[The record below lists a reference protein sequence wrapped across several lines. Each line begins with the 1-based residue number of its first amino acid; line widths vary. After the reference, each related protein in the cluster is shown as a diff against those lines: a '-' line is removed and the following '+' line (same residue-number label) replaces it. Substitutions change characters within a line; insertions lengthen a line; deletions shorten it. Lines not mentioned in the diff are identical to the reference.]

1 MKVLSMKYTS
11 FFVLSMALLAARS
24 NAFLSHP
31 VRSNQS
37 FVSRDSIPCRS
48 DFAKRAQS
56 SSSSSLQM
64 SIFDGVKAPIQSY
77 VDIWTPTFHQA
88 MDMGLA
94 PDFLIHWGHGAAM
107 ASVLLSMG
115 VIGAY
120 MGWQIRLGNGE
131 EVNALTLGETI
142 RQAHPKIIGGAFF
155 FFLLGGQGGLVLLD
169 TQGQNILE
177 SPHAVTALL
186 SVVLLT
192 VQAILP
198 SLFGT
203 ENGKLARDAHA
214 YLGSATMVAL
224 FAHLATGVNLG
235 LSF

>member
-1 MKVLSMKYTS
+1 MISYTE
-11 FFVLSMALLAARS
+11 
-24 NAFLSHP
+24 
-31 VRSNQS
+31 
-37 FVSRDSIPCRS
+37 
-48 DFAKRAQS
+48 
-56 SSSSSLQM
+56 M
-64 SIFDGVKAPIQSY
+64 SIFDGVKEPVQSY
-77 VDIWTPTFHQA
+77 VNIWTPMFHQA
-88 MDMGLA
+88 IDMGLA

-131 EVNALTLGETI
+131 DVTSLTLGETI

-169 TQGQNILE
+169 TQGKSILE
-177 SPHAVTALL
+177 SPHALTALL
-186 SVVLLT
+186 SVALLAT
-192 VQAILP
+192 QAILP
-198 SLFGT
+198 KFFAT
-203 ENGKLARDAHA
+203 ENGQVARDAHA